1 MTMKPMRYERV
12 LAVVAV
18 GIACFSAQVALEAA
32 HLVDSIGLVYTV
44 SSALVYTLVI
54 VGAVSLIAALID
66 YRRSHQGRPIASLS
80 HPGPS
85 LLGAITSSTV
95 VRVLMPLLAIAIAL
109 PTVYAIGVP
118 RHRLEWFVVIP
129 FYAAIV
135 CGVAY
140 VYVLATGARAGL
152 IGRAKVVWVRGS
164 LIVAFIV
171 FVAGTVAGLV
181 VIPAL
186 FVPSLLST
194 VAVWSVS
201 RNFSKRTPSE
211 SLPP

>member
-1 MTMKPMRYERV
+1 MRYERV

-66 YRRSHQGRPIASLS
+66 YRRSHESASIAAILS
-80 HPGPS
+80 HSRPS
-85 LLGAITSSTV
+85 LLRAITASNV
-95 VRVLMPLLAIAIAL
+95 VRVVMPLLAIAIAL
-109 PTVYAIGVP
+109 PTVHAIGVP

-164 LIVAFIV
+164 LLVAFVVSVTGI
-171 FVAGTVAGLV
+171 VAGLV

-201 RNFSKRTPSE
+201 RSFSEPPPSE
-211 SLPP
+211 AAPP